1 MSKVQATTAD
11 ALLLRSREE
20 GSDSGKT
27 MSTFKELITLIKTN
41 ATSYMMYFAL
51 VVIMLVF
58 QVWTEGKFFT
68 AQNITNLFNQAAYV
82 AVLAIGMTLILI
94 LKHIDLSCGYVAG
107 LSGAIAAIMMEKMG
121 VNVWIA
127 MLAVLLMGLAIGFYQ
142 GTLVTRFGIPAFITT
157 LAGMF
162 IFRGLLTRSLA
173 STGTIIVTDET
184 FKAMCQ
190 GFIPDIPGNTTGV
203 HIVTM
208 VVAVFAV
215 AMFIWFQVRNR
226 RNKIKYDFPVA
237 SLSIFIAGCAAVSV
251 VILFAAWMLAINK
264 GIPISACIVGVILAG
279 YAFMLSKTKLG
290 RHIYGIGGNDQAA
303 ELSGVDVKK
312 VTLFAFCS
320 MSVLAAVAGFLYTSR
335 LSSATPTAGL
345 AFEMDAIASS
355 YIGGTAVS
363 GGVGKVT
370 NAIIGTFVIMSL
382 TNGMNLM
389 AIDISYQYI
398 VKGIIFII
406 AVAFDV
412 KSRKK

>member
-1 MSKVQATTAD
+1 MGRKQQSLGKEVVS
-11 ALLLRSREE
+11 LL
-20 GSDSGKT
+20 KN
-27 MSTFKELITLIKTN
+27 N
-41 ATSYMMYFAL
+41 AASYMMYFAL

-58 QVWTEGKFFT
+58 QIWTGGKFFT
-68 AQNITNLFNQAAYV
+68 AQNISNLFNQAAYV

-107 LSGAIAAIMMEKMG
+107 LSGAVAAILMEKMG
-121 VNVWIA
+121 INVWIS
-127 MLAVLLMGLAIGFYQ
+127 MLIVLLMGLAIGFYQ
-142 GTLVTRFGIPAFITT
+142 GVLVTKVGIPAFITT

-173 STGTIIVTDET
+173 SSGTIIVTDET

-190 GFIPDIPGNTTGV
+190 GYIPDIPGNSSGI
-203 HIVTM
+203 HMVTM
-208 VVAVFAV
+208 FIAVVAAVIVVVFQAKSR
-215 AMFIWFQVRNR
+215 M
-226 RNKIKYDFPVA
+226 NKKKYGFPVV
-237 SLSIFIAGCAAVSV
+237 SLPIFIAGLITVSAV
-251 VILFAAWMLAINK
+251 IIFAAWMLAINN
-264 GIPISACIVGVILAG
+264 GIPISALIVGGILAI
-279 YAFMLSKTKLG
+279 YAFILSKTKLG

-389 AIDISYQYI
+389 MIDISYQYI
-398 VKGIIFII
+398 VKGIIFVI